1 MERYKQYMPTS
12 ACEVKV
18 SQDDKLG
25 ELAEKLYE
33 YMEEDGLIVA
43 HNSHIDSNN
52 EPYFYRSKEFNREQI
67 TENFS
72 ERTFKFLYEEFYK
85 YLEVDFSDFVKA
97 DKIKPSLKSDQRY
110 LINTASRVPGILP
123 TYKILEKG
131 LDFWQSGIFH
141 MDYGFG
147 LNQYKFII
155 YLDDV
160 EEDEGG
166 VTFTKP
172 LITPYLE
179 DGTPRWN
186 GTEDTLKLNVEP
198 INTEDL
204 VLDQKIGKK
213 GSVVCFNSHIAHS
226 ARFPTN
232 NIRRAIHL
240 VFRGIRAKEYDR
252 VPQPINFKI
261 NQEYTF
267 K

>member
-1 MERYKQYMPTS
+1 MPTS

-43 HNSHIDSNN
+43 HNLHLDSNN
-52 EPYFYRSKEFNREQI
+52 ESYFYRSIECNKKEI
-67 TENFS
+67 SENFS

-85 YLEVDFSDFVKA
+85 YLEVNFSDFVKA
-97 DKIKPSLKSDQRY
+97 DKIKPSLKVNQRN
-110 LINTASRVPGILP
+110 LIHIASRVPGILP
-123 TYKILEKG
+123 SYKSNEME

-147 LNQYKFII
+147 LDQYKFII

-160 EEDEGG
+160 EKDEGA

-198 INTEDL
+198 TNTKDL

-240 VFRGIRAKEYDR
+240 VFRGVKAKDYDKK
-252 VPQPINFKI
+252 PQPVDFNINR
-261 NQEYTF
+261 EYSF
-267 K
+267 L

>member
-1 MERYKQYMPTS
+1 MPTS

-43 HNSHIDSNN
+43 HNLHLDSNN
-52 EPYFYRSKEFNREQI
+52 ESYFYRSIECNKKEI
-67 TENFS
+67 SENFS

-97 DKIKPSLKSDQRY
+97 DKIKPSLKSHQRD
-110 LINTASRVPGILP
+110 LIHIASRVPGVLP
-123 TYKILEKG
+123 SMKSEKG

-141 MDYGFG
+141 MDYGFA
-147 LNQYKFII
+147 LDQYKFII

-160 EEDEGG
+160 EKDEGA

-198 INTEDL
+198 TNTKDL

-240 VFRGIRAKEYDR
+240 VFRGVKAKDYDKK
-252 VPQPINFKI
+252 PQPVDFNINR
-261 NQEYTF
+261 EYSF
-267 K
+267 L